1 MFVHG
6 AEGDEDYVVKGN
18 ESAAESD
25 CHLLMELTLGTMSLS
40 HTPSASSLSLISQAN
55 IVGFCLL
62 YSAILSTTFGVAT
75 LGLEP
80 PMTPGLML
88 PVS

>member
-1 MFVHG
+1 MLGLVFW
-6 AEGDEDYVVKGN
+6 
-18 ESAAESD
+18 SAA
-25 CHLLMELTLGTMSLS
+25 HLLMELTLGTMSLS

-55 IVGFCLL
+55 MVGFCLL

-80 PMTPGLML
+80 PITPGLML

>member
-1 MFVHG
+1 MLGLVLWS
-6 AEGDEDYVVKGN
+6 N
-18 ESAAESD
+18 
-25 CHLLMELTLGTMSLS
+25 LLMELTLGTMSLS

-55 IVGFCLL
+55 MVGFCLL

-80 PMTPGLML
+80 PITPGLML